1 MRIVEYGHI
10 KPREV
15 KCNHCGAILE
25 YLNTDLHYMR
35 DVCFLVCPVCDKT
48 IVKDN
53 DGKKFTMMSY

>member
-25 YLNTDLHYMR
+25 YLDIDLRHVG
-35 DVCFLVCPVCDKT
+35 DVYFLVCPVCDKV

-53 DGKKFTMMSY
+53 DGKKFTMISH